1 MIRSTTTT
9 TTVLTLFLAV
19 LSMASAD
26 MTLRRLRH
34 KEAPAAM
41 LEDSVLYDYKYLDLA
56 DLVTDELTLHL
67 VEERR
72 RAAGGG
78 GGPHPHGRK
87 MIGFDDFDVLTDDI
101 RIFELDGMS
110 VSPSEAPTAAAPEL
124 SMSMSMP

>member
-1 MIRSTTTT
+1 MIRSTTT

-34 KEAPAAM
+34 KEAPAAL
-41 LEDSVLYDYKYLDLA
+41 LEDSVYDHKYLDLA

-110 VSPSEAPTAAAPEL
+110 VSPSEAPTAAPEL